1 MVMLPLAD
9 SDDVA
14 DLWRP
19 LTSDEIDRVTRLI
32 AKASAMLRQRAP
44 WVDDRIRLFQADP
57 TNPAGLDPVT
67 VAAVVA
73 TIVKRF
79 VSNPQGVVS
88 ESVGPY
94 SMTYTYRG
102 AQDKGVRGEMYVED
116 SDLDKLK
123 VPEKAGSRIGTVKTR
138 PRMAPWPAGQVGKPY
153 GDVGES
159 ASDLWLSDMGG
170 SPDEYPYMDGSPT
183 DPML

>member
-44 WVDDRIRLFQADP
+44 WVDDRIGLFQADP

-67 VAAVVA
+67 VASVVA

-79 VSNPQGVVS
+79 LSNVQGVVS
-88 ESVGPY
+88 EGVGPY
-94 SMTYTYRG
+94 SVTYAIRG
-102 AQDKGVRGEMYVED
+102 EKDVRGEMYVTD
-116 SDLDKLK
+116 GDLEKLK

-153 GDVGES
+153 RDVGES